1 MLLILKNE
9 GFKVLKLKK
18 MSIKEK
24 YYRYKIS
31 DWLTL
36 LIGLVIS
43 GFQIYRYGFDLLGNP
58 TTEIVVAVIWLL
70 LILAPKT
77 INDVIRKARGLDK
90 ND

>member
-1 MLLILKNE
+1 
-9 GFKVLKLKK
+9 

-24 YYRYKIS
+24 YDRYKIS

-36 LIGLVIS
+36 LIGVVIC
-43 GFQIYRYGFDLLGNP
+43 GFQIYKYSQDLLGSP

-77 INDVIRKARGLDK
+77 INDVVRKARGLDK
-90 ND
+90 S